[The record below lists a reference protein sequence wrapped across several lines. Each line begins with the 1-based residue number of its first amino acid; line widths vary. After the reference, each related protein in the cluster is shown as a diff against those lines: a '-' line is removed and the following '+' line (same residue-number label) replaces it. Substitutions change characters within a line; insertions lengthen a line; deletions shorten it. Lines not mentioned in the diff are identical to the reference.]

1 VRLAAQFLAQ
11 PWVVPSALPW
21 VQPWEALPELPLDT
35 RPVNRSIRPLL
46 LLARNL
52 CSDSEAAYQHELE
65 RQRGNFMKWMGMYL
79 LGYVLLL
86 VAVLLA
92 LWKTGVLA
100 SIQPFW
106 IGVGLLV
113 AVGLGIMV
121 AVANSGKKETIE
133 VDRN

>member
-1 VRLAAQFLAQ
+1 
-11 PWVVPSALPW
+11 
-21 VQPWEALPELPLDT
+21 
-35 RPVNRSIRPLL
+35 
-46 LLARNL
+46 
-52 CSDSEAAYQHELE
+52 
-65 RQRGNFMKWMGMYL
+65 MKWVGMYL

-86 VAVLLA
+86 AAVLLA

-121 AVANSGKKETIE
+121 AVSHSGKKETIE

>member
-1 VRLAAQFLAQ
+1 
-11 PWVVPSALPW
+11 
-21 VQPWEALPELPLDT
+21 
-35 RPVNRSIRPLL
+35 
-46 LLARNL
+46 
-52 CSDSEAAYQHELE
+52 
-65 RQRGNFMKWMGMYL
+65 MKWVGMYL

-92 LWKTGVLA
+92 LWKTGILA

-106 IGVGLLV
+106 IGAGLLV

-121 AVANSGKKETIE
+121 AVSHSGKKETIE